1 MKMTV
6 YEGTVEEIAKIAR
19 AIHPT
24 ATSIV
29 SKESP
34 PETSLPVVT
43 DESMDAPTDSNAPQE
58 FVSVEL
64 ARVALTRRPL
74 SEGQKMVLG
83 RLKAAHPEWVSRDEL
98 LKVTSYTRHQFAGL
112 MGAFGR
118 RVTHTEGFVANTL
131 MFDVRWN
138 EDLGAWDY
146 RLPDNTYE
154 ALILEN
160 LL

>member
-19 AIHPT
+19 AIQPT

-29 SKESP
+29 SKES
-34 PETSLPVVT
+34 SLEAQLSAVTEESAEAPV
-43 DESMDAPTDSNAPQE
+43 DSGAPKG

-64 ARVALTRRPL
+64 ACLALTRRPL

-83 RLKAAHPEWVSRDEL
+83 RLKTTHPEWVSRDEL
-98 LKVTSYTRHQFAGL
+98 LEATNYTPHQLAGL

-118 RVTHTEGFVANTL
+118 RVSHTEGFVANTL

-138 EDLGAWDY
+138 DDLGAWDY
-146 RLPDNTYE
+146 RLPESTFE
-154 ALILEN
+154 ALRLEN
-160 LL
+160 LI